1 MKIKAIQVARFGV
14 WQQLSLAVP
23 NRGVAL
29 FYGPNEAGKTTLSR
43 FIRSILYG
51 FEPFA
56 VELYDG
62 TSRPVGWEGLL
73 RVESQ
78 GHEYEIRRISD
89 RGTRGLV
96 SVVGTD
102 REQPAESLLAE
113 LLHRTD
119 ESLFENVFA
128 VGLNE
133 LQEMSTL
140 QGDEVARHIYGL
152 TLGPT
157 GRRLLEATSAIDQQ
171 RRDLLDPASRT
182 GRLADL
188 LERDQTLRDE
198 IVGSHALREEHAE
211 RCRERARIEDRIENL
226 QRKQADAAQQ
236 LSGHRLL
243 SRVWPHWNEAR
254 AIRRELETIPE
265 VSRFPADG
273 VERLK
278 SLDAQVAASSESRQA
293 LHESV
298 KALRAKL
305 QCFAGHK
312 ELHTHSASLVGF
324 VEQAGWYRDVTQQ
337 AAAAKSR
344 EEEVRSTLDRS
355 LESLGPDW
363 TYERLESLDTG
374 VGARRRLMSAASR
387 YRAVLRRRNRMMHTR
402 KRLSRVV
409 GKRGAALDEKLKGL
423 GDRSLEETIAAQ
435 IAHLKG
441 LDDLARLRLQEADLT
456 ARLDR
461 LHTQS
466 AHQSEP
472 MPGFIPKF
480 LGMLLA
486 AGLAVTLVGL
496 YQAASMDVF
505 AGIGM
510 ACIGF
515 CGLGVTW
522 GLKHHLDHS
531 SHRASGTGADES
543 EQIDAQLQETR
554 ATIARLTAVP
564 QSAPA
569 PTAGPEATPEN
580 VPETPNEGPAQPAT
594 SAVDDAQRH
603 RQALARLAEL
613 ERWNRARRGIRLR
626 RRRLSELRTRF
637 QGVQRDLSAERQNWC
652 ELLKS
657 LGHSETVKV
666 DDALDSW
673 DRAAEARDHL
683 RSWKSAGDEHCN
695 LERSVQSFHTRMSE
709 AGRRAGRTDFEGK
722 PALDVLAAWDGELK
736 SLGVV
741 RDEYR
746 RTRRELKDHR
756 RKLVKA
762 ERQLRRFRAQLSG
775 LLVQGG
781 AADRNEFLERAGWIE
796 RRHECEARLE
806 IANEDLRTAAAEEP
820 ELAIVEEDLENFDA
834 DHNQERIDSL
844 SDELAQIER
853 DRHAAF
859 EELGGVKQALKSLEA
874 DCQASQLRFE
884 HSQTRHELA
893 RAAEEWLGIEL
904 ARQAVDHVRSKFERT
919 CQPATL
925 ALASKYLEQLTRGKY
940 GNVWTPL
947 GQRELRIDDERG
959 QSLSVEQLSGG
970 TREQLFLAV
979 RMATVHELGQKG
991 IDLPMVFDDV
1001 LVNFDQVRTEAAVD
1015 TLCEFA
1021 EENRQILFFTCH
1033 LHLAHLFESRGVEPT
1048 WLPGHNLP
1056 QQERR
1061 AG

>member
-23 NRGVAL
+23 NRGIAV

-56 VELYDG
+56 VELCDG

-157 GRRLLEATSAIDQQ
+157 GRRLLEATTAVEHQ

-188 LERDQTLRDE
+188 LEREQTLRDE
-198 IVGSHALREEHAE
+198 IVNSHALREEHAE
-211 RCRERARIEDRIENL
+211 RCRVRARIEDRIESF

-254 AIRRELETIPE
+254 AIRLELQTIPE
-265 VSRFPADG
+265 VARFPADG

-278 SLDAQVAASSESRQA
+278 SLDAQVAAASESRQA

-298 KALRAKL
+298 NALRAKL

-312 ELHTHSASLVGF
+312 ELHTHSAALVGF

-337 AAAAKSR
+337 TAAAKSR

-355 LESLGPDW
+355 LESLGSDW
-363 TYERLESLDTG
+363 TQERLESLDTG
-374 VGARRRLMSAASR
+374 LGTRRRIMSAAAR

-409 GKRGAALDEKLKGL
+409 GKRSAALDEKLKGL

-435 IAHLKG
+435 TTHLKG
-441 LDDLARLRLQEADLT
+441 LEQLARLRLQSADLA

-461 LHTQS
+461 LHSQS

-472 MPGFIPKF
+472 LPNFIPKF
-480 LGMLLA
+480 LGMLLV
-486 AGLAVTLVGL
+486 AGIAVTLVGL

-515 CGLGVTW
+515 CGLGVAW

-531 SHRASGTGADES
+531 SHAAGSEVDES
-543 EQIDAQLQETR
+543 EQIGSQLQETQ
-554 ATIARLTAVP
+554 AAIARLTAVP
-564 QSAPA
+564 Q
-569 PTAGPEATPEN
+569 TASRKADAEAAPEN
-580 VPETPNEGPAQPAT
+580 AVETPNVGPAQPPA
-594 SAVDDAQRH
+594 SVVDDAELH
-603 RQALARLAEL
+603 RQAMARLAEL

-652 ELLKS
+652 ELLKG

-666 DDALDSW
+666 DDALDAW

-683 RSWKSAGDEHCN
+683 RAWKAAGGERRN
-695 LERSVQSFHTRMSE
+695 LETSIQSFHTRMAE

-722 PALDVLAAWDGELK
+722 PPLDVLASWDGELK
-736 SLGVV
+736 SLGIV

-756 RKLVKA
+756 RKHFKA
-762 ERQLRRFRAQLSG
+762 ERQLRRLRSRLSA

-781 AADRNEFLERAGWIE
+781 AADRDGFLERAGWIE
-796 RRHECEARLE
+796 RRRECDARLE
-806 IANEDLRTAAAEEP
+806 IADEDLRNAAAEEP

-834 DHNQERIDSL
+834 DHNQKRIDAL

-859 EELGGVKQALKSLEA
+859 EELGGVKQSLKSLEA
-874 DCQASQLRFE
+874 DCEATQLRFE

-893 RAAEEWLGIEL
+893 RTAEEWLGIEL
-904 ARQAVDHVRSKFERT
+904 ARQAVDRVRSKFERT

-959 QSLSVEQLSGG
+959 QSLSVERLSGG

-1033 LHLAHLFESRGVEPT
+1033 LHLAHLFESRGVEPL